1 MSQYPSI
8 ITHRIWL
15 IFAATTTSGLI
26 LLALAAWTSGAQHEA
41 AEAGLFAL
49 GMVAAIAV
57 VRHVRADSIK
67 ARDAEHQ
74 RLLDLM
80 FAIPD
85 GLTLWD
91 SDGRLIACNDAFA
104 RSGKFGDGVILGRSF
119 ADLMAEAAA
128 RAIRTGMAE
137 RARLDYI
144 AARQAKF
151 AAADGTPH
159 EIGLPN
165 DRTEEI
171 RYFRA
176 ASGGKVGVHRDVTA
190 RRRAEDE
197 AKHQRALLQ
206 EIMDALPDGVQLWGP
221 DNRLAAFNRKAAE
234 QRRAFVPLE
243 IGIDHADY
251 NRRSIASGAILDA
264 VGNEGEFLAR
274 RLAEHANPAARTV
287 EIRRADGSWEE
298 MRKVATS
305 DGGRLS
311 LFRDVTQAKRAQAE
325 LQTQRDE
332 LAKRL
337 EERERLMAERDSAE
351 AASRAKSEFLAM
363 MSHELRTPMNG
374 VIATTG
380 LLARTR
386 LGNDQRLYLDTIQR
400 SAQSLLTIIDDVL
413 DWAKLEE
420 GRLAVD
426 PIDCAPAR
434 IADNVVSLLRPA
446 ADEKALHLDL
456 DIAERM
462 PEFLR
467 LDPARWRQIL
477 LNLLGNAI
485 KFTKTG
491 RVRVALDAAPGA
503 NDGVVLRLIVED
515 SGIGIAAEALPRLFE
530 RFAQADGSI
539 SRRYG
544 GTGLGLAIVK
554 RLLDLMDGTI
564 EVDSRPGE
572 GSRFV
577 VRLPVA
583 IGARPKTNTP
593 PRILAAMQPLRLLVA
608 EDNAVNRMV
617 AEHLLRELGH
627 AVEFAEDGA
636 QAVTMA
642 RDGDYDAI
650 LMDIQMPGTDGIQA
664 TREIRALEGP
674 RGQVKIVAVTANA
687 MAGDREKYLAA
698 GMNGYVSKP
707 IDAHALATALDDAV
721 PSMSEGAVALAELVT
736 ALKRETPARE
746 AFG

>member
-1 MSQYPSI
+1 LSQHPPFANQ
-8 ITHRIWL
+8 RIWSIL
-15 IFAATTTSGLI
+15 AVTTTGALV
-26 LLALAAWTSGAQHEA
+26 LLALTAWNNGSTHEA

-49 GMVAAIAV
+49 GMIAAMAV
-57 VRHVRADSIK
+57 MRHVRAEAVK

-80 FAIPD
+80 TSIPD
-85 GLTLWD
+85 GLTLWA

-137 RARLDYI
+137 RAELDYI

-159 EIGLPN
+159 EIALPN

-176 ASGGKVGVHRDVTA
+176 TSGGKVGVHRDVTA

-197 AKHQRALLQ
+197 AKRQRALLQ

-243 IGIDHADY
+243 IGVDYADY

-264 VGNEGEFLAR
+264 VGSEAEFLAR

-311 LFRDVTQAKRAQAE
+311 LFRDVSAAKRAQAE
-325 LQTQRDE
+325 LQAQRDE

-337 EERERLMAERDSAE
+337 AERERLMAERDNAE

-386 LGNDQRLYLDTIQR
+386 LGDDQRLYLDTIER

-426 PIDCAPAR
+426 PVDCAPAR
-434 IADNVVSLLRPA
+434 IVDNVVTLLRPA
-446 ADEKALHLDL
+446 ADEKGLHLDL
-456 DIAERM
+456 EVAERI

-467 LDPARWRQIL
+467 LDPARLRQIL

-491 RVRVALDAAPGA
+491 RVRVALDAARGA
-503 NDGVVLRLIVED
+503 DDGVVLRLIVED
-515 SGIGIAAEALPRLFE
+515 SGIGIAPEALPRLFE

-577 VRLPVA
+577 VRLPVV

-593 PRILAAMQPLRLLVA
+593 PRILAAPNPLRLLVA

-627 AVEFAEDGA
+627 AADFAEDGA
-636 QAVTMA
+636 QAIAMA

-650 LMDIQMPGTDGIQA
+650 LMDIQMPETDGIQA
-664 TREIRALEGP
+664 TRAIRALGGP
-674 RGQVKIVAVTANA
+674 RGRVKIIAVTANA

-707 IDAHALATALDDAV
+707 IDAHALATALDNSTPVDGTA
-721 PSMSEGAVALAELVT
+721 ALADLVA

>member
-1 MSQYPSI
+1 MSQFPSI
-8 ITHRIWL
+8 VTHRIWL
-15 IFAATTTSGLI
+15 IFAATTAGGLA
-26 LLALAAWTSGAQHEA
+26 LLALTAWANGAQHEA

-57 VRHVRADSIK
+57 VRHVRAESIK

-80 FAIPD
+80 AAIPD

-91 SDGRLIACNDAFA
+91 SGGCLTACNDAFA
-104 RSGKFGDGVILGRSF
+104 RSGKFGEGAILGRRF

-128 RAIRTGMAE
+128 RAIRAGMAE
-137 RARLDYI
+137 RAGLDYI

-159 EIGLPN
+159 EIVLPN
-165 DRTEEI
+165 NRTEEI

-176 ASGGKVGVHRDVTA
+176 AGGGTVGVHRDVTA

-197 AKHQRALLQ
+197 AKRQRALLQ

-234 QRRAFVPLE
+234 QRRTFVPLE
-243 IGIDHADY
+243 IGVGYADY
-251 NRRSIASGAILDA
+251 NRRCIASGAIPDA
-264 VGNEGEFLAR
+264 VGREDEFLAQ
-274 RLAEHANPAARTV
+274 RLAEHAIPATRTL

-311 LFRDVTQAKRAQAE
+311 LFRDVTQAKQAQAE
-325 LQTQRDE
+325 LQAQRDE

-374 VIATTG
+374 VIATSG

-386 LGNDQRLYLDTIQR
+386 LGDDQRLYLDTIER

-420 GRLAVD
+420 GRLAIEPV
-426 PIDCAPAR
+426 DCAPTR
-434 IADNVVSLLRPA
+434 IADSVVSLLRPA
-446 ADEKALHLDL
+446 ADEKGLHLDL

-467 LDPARWRQIL
+467 LDPARLRQIL

-491 RVRVALDAAPGA
+491 RVRVALDAVPGA

-515 SGIGIAAEALPRLFE
+515 SGIGIAPEALPRLFE

-577 VRLPVA
+577 VRLPVE
-583 IGARPKTNTP
+583 IG
-593 PRILAAMQPLRLLVA
+593 MQPTASAPMRIAATTRSLRLLVA

-627 AVEFAEDGA
+627 RADFAEDGA
-636 QAVTMA
+636 QAIAMA

-650 LMDIQMPGTDGIQA
+650 LMDIQMPETDGLQA
-664 TREIRALEGP
+664 TQAIRALEGP
-674 RGQVKIVAVTANA
+674 RGRVKIVAVTANA
-687 MAGDREKYLAA
+687 MAGDREKYIAA

-707 IDAHALATALDDAV
+707 IDAHALSAALHDAC
-721 PSMSEGAVALAELVT
+721 PPAEGAAALADLVA
-736 ALKRETPARE
+736 ALKRDTPTRE

>member
-1 MSQYPSI
+1 MSQHPSFAK
-8 ITHRIWL
+8 HRIWSILAVTTTGAL
-15 IFAATTTSGLI
+15 IF
-26 LLALAAWTSGAQHEA
+26 LALTAWNSGSPHEA

-49 GMVAAIAV
+49 GMIAAMAV

-80 FAIPD
+80 SAIPD

-91 SDGRLIACNDAFA
+91 PDGRLIACNEAFA
-104 RSGKFGDGVILGRSF
+104 RSGKFGDGVILDRRF

-128 RAIRTGMAE
+128 RAIRAGMTE
-137 RARLDYI
+137 RAGLAYI

-159 EIGLPN
+159 EIAGPN
-165 DRTEEI
+165 GRTEEI

-197 AKHQRALLQ
+197 AKRQRALLQ

-243 IGIDHADY
+243 IGVGYADY
-251 NRRSIASGAILDA
+251 NRRSIASGAIPDA
-264 VGNEGEFLAR
+264 IGREDEFLAQ
-274 RLAEHANPAARTV
+274 RLTEQAIPAARTF

-311 LFRDVTQAKRAQAE
+311 LFRDITQAKRAQAE
-325 LQTQRDE
+325 LQAQRDE

-386 LGNDQRLYLDTIQR
+386 LGDDQRLYLDTIER

-426 PIDCAPAR
+426 PVDCAPAR
-434 IADNVVSLLRPA
+434 IVDNVVSLLRPA
-446 ADEKALHLDL
+446 ADEKGLHLDL
-456 DIAERM
+456 EIAARM

-467 LDPARWRQIL
+467 LDPARLRQIL

-491 RVRVALDAAPGA
+491 RVRVTLDAAPGA
-503 NDGVVLRLIVED
+503 ADGVVLRLIVED
-515 SGIGIAAEALPRLFE
+515 SGIGIAPEALPRLFE

-577 VRLPVA
+577 VRLPVK
-583 IGARPKTNTP
+583 IGTRPKTNSP
-593 PRILAAMQPLRLLVA
+593 PRILAAPKPLRLLVA

-627 AVEFAEDGA
+627 AADFAEDGA
-636 QAVTMA
+636 QAIAMA

-664 TREIRALEGP
+664 TQAIRTLEGP
-674 RGQVKIVAVTANA
+674 RGRVKIIAVTANA
-687 MAGDREKYLAA
+687 MAGDREKYIAA
-698 GMNGYVSKP
+698 GMDGYVSKP
-707 IDAHALATALDDAV
+707 IDAHSLAAALHDACPAAEGAAALADV
-721 PSMSEGAVALAELVT
+721 VA
-736 ALKRETPARE
+736 ALKRETPARA

>member
-1 MSQYPSI
+1 MKTAPEIPY
-8 ITHRIWL
+8 RLWL
-15 IFAATTTSGLI
+15 GTAFAALAGLTLLTI
-26 LLALAAWTSGAQHEA
+26 AHWQEGANHEIAEIGLLALGVAATWSIARLTR
-41 AEAGLFAL
+41 AEA
-49 GMVAAIAV
+49 V
-57 VRHVRADSIK
+57 K
-67 ARDAEHQ
+67 ARDAEHR

-80 FAIPD
+80 AAIPD

-91 SDGRLIACNDAFA
+91 PDGSLIACNDAFA
-104 RSGKFGDGVILGRSF
+104 RSGKFGEGVILGRRF

-128 RAIRTGMAE
+128 RAIRGGMAE
-137 RARLDYI
+137 RAGLDYI

-151 AAADGTPH
+151 VAADGTPH
-159 EIGLPN
+159 EIAGAN
-165 DRTEEI
+165 GKTEEI

-176 ASGGKVGVHRDVTA
+176 ASGGTVGVHRDVTA

-197 AKHQRALLQ
+197 AKRQRALLQ

-243 IGIDHADY
+243 IGVGYADY

-264 VGNEGEFLAR
+264 VGNEDAFLAQ
-274 RLAEHANPAARTV
+274 RLAEHANPAARRV
-287 EIRRADGSWEE
+287 EVRRADGSWEE

-325 LQTQRDE
+325 LQAQRDE

-386 LGNDQRLYLDTIQR
+386 LGDDQRLYLDTIQR

-426 PIDCAPAR
+426 PVDCAPVQ

-446 ADEKALHLDL
+446 ADEKGLHLDL
-456 DIAERM
+456 DIADRM
-462 PEFLR
+462 PDFLR
-467 LDPARWRQIL
+467 LDPARLRQIL

-491 RVRVALDAAPGA
+491 RVRVALDAARGA
-503 NDGVVLRLIVED
+503 RDGVVLRLIVED
-515 SGIGIAAEALPRLFE
+515 TGIGIAPEALPRLFE

-577 VRLPVA
+577 VRLPVE
-583 IGARPKTNTP
+583 IGARPKP
-593 PRILAAMQPLRLLVA
+593 SVLPKLRSAARRLRLLVA

-636 QAVTMA
+636 QAVAMA

-650 LMDIQMPGTDGIQA
+650 LMDIQMPGTDGLQA
-664 TREIRALEGP
+664 TRAIRALEGA
-674 RGQVKIVAVTANA
+674 RGRVKIVAVTANA
-687 MAGDREKYLAA
+687 MAGDRERYLAA
-698 GMNGYVSKP
+698 GMDGYVSKP
-707 IDAHALATALDDAV
+707 IDAHTLATALDDA
-721 PSMSEGAVALAELVT
+721 PATPDGADVLADLVAT
-736 ALKRETPARE
+736 LKREAPARE

>member
-8 ITHRIWL
+8 VTHRIWL
-15 IFAATTTSGLI
+15 IFAATTTGGLA
-26 LLALAAWTSGAQHEA
+26 LLALAAWTSGASHEA

-57 VRHVRADSIK
+57 VRHVRAESIK

-80 FAIPD
+80 SAIPD

-91 SDGRLIACNDAFA
+91 SGGRLIACNDAFA
-104 RSGKFGDGVILGRSF
+104 RSGKFGEGLILGRGF

-128 RAIRTGMAE
+128 RAIRAGMAE
-137 RARLDYI
+137 RAGLDYI

-159 EIGLPN
+159 EIASLKGKI
-165 DRTEEI
+165 EEI

-176 ASGGKVGVHRDVTA
+176 ASGGTVGVHRDVTA

-243 IGIDHADY
+243 IGVDYADY

-264 VGNEGEFLAR
+264 VGNEDEFIAR
-274 RLAEHANPAARTV
+274 RLEEHANPAARTV

-311 LFRDVTQAKRAQAE
+311 LFRDVSAAKRAQAE
-325 LQTQRDE
+325 LQAQRDE
-332 LAKRL
+332 LAQRL

-386 LGNDQRLYLDTIQR
+386 LENDQRLYLDTIER

-420 GRLAVD
+420 GRLAVN
-426 PIDCAPAR
+426 PVDCAPAR

-446 ADEKALHLDL
+446 ADEKGLHLDL

-467 LDPARWRQIL
+467 LDPARLRQIL

-491 RVRVALDAAPGA
+491 RVRVALDAAQAPDGA
-503 NDGVVLRLIVED
+503 LMLRLVVED
-515 SGIGIAAEALPRLFE
+515 SGIGIAPEALPRLFE

-554 RLLDLMDGTI
+554 RLLDLMNGTI
-564 EVDSRPGE
+564 DVDSRPGE

-577 VRLPVA
+577 VRLPVE
-583 IGARPKTNTP
+583 IGVRPQP
-593 PRILAAMQPLRLLVA
+593 GMPVRIAAATRSLRVLVA

-627 AVEFAEDGA
+627 SADFAEDGA
-636 QAVTMA
+636 QAVAMA

-650 LMDIQMPGTDGIQA
+650 LMDIQMPETDGIQA
-664 TREIRALEGP
+664 TRAIRALEGP
-674 RGQVKIVAVTANA
+674 RGKVKIVAVTANA
-687 MAGDREKYLAA
+687 MTGDREKYLAA

-707 IDAHALATALDDAV
+707 IDAHALATALDDSTSAG
-721 PSMSEGAVALAELVT
+721 GAAALADLVA
-736 ALKRETPARE
+736 ALKRETPARG